1 MAYRIQINRRFEINV
16 QQVYAYIATEFGN
29 KAADNFLERLY
40 IRIYSLSVT
49 PFSGIVV
56 PKQKD
61 VRKIIISK
69 HNKLYYRIKGKIV
82 TMLILFSSKLN
93 PSKTGMN
100 EKRKPV
106 VVSENV
112 TGNNQ

>member
-1 MAYRIQINRRFEINV
+1 MAYRIQINRRFKINV

-56 PKQKD
+56 PKYKD

-69 HNKLYYRIKGKIV
+69 HNKLYYRVKGKTITV
-82 TMLILFSSKLN
+82 LILFSSKLN
-93 PSKTGMN
+93 PNKN
-100 EKRKPV
+100 RYE
-106 VVSENV
+106 
-112 TGNNQ
+112 